1 MDVIESPSGTPLT
14 LLGDRAKI
22 KTLVASTVQNAI
34 QHTKEGG
41 ILVEWGELADAV
53 SRFME
58 RPRLQS

>member
-1 MDVIESPSGTPLT
+1 MIESPSGTPLT

-34 QHTKEGG
+34 QHTKTGG

-53 SRFME
+53 STSARQ
-58 RPRLQS
+58 PRALD